1 MLTHGEISGIIVTL
15 CGGNKPYHFTVKAKD
30 ERYVNCYFDSEIES
44 KVSALYKKC
53 VRVRGTVNQNQK
65 TCNIDAVDYIEMLTS
80 EEMSSIGRYKLL
92 KPVTFEV
99 SYDMVN
105 SLWCLKNYD
114 LALDGYGST
123 YNESIECLEED
134 IESHVLCFTRCSD
147 SEQSEDS
154 LTVKANLK
162 EYIDFKQ
169 VLDYLR
175 ERDGEV

>member
-1 MLTHGEISGIIVTL
+1 LTPCTSV
-15 CGGNKPYHFTVKAKD
+15 
-30 ERYVNCYFDSEIES
+30 
-44 KVSALYKKC
+44 
-53 VRVRGTVNQNQK
+53 
-65 TCNIDAVDYIEMLTS
+65 LTS
-80 EEMSSIGRYKLL
+80 EEMNNIGRYKLL

-99 SYDMVN
+99 SYDMSD

-123 YNESIECLEED
+123 YNEAIECLEED
-134 IESHVLCFTRCSD
+134 IEGHVLFFTRYPD
-147 SEQSEDS
+147 SRHTNDS
-154 LTVKANLK
+154 LIVKKNLT